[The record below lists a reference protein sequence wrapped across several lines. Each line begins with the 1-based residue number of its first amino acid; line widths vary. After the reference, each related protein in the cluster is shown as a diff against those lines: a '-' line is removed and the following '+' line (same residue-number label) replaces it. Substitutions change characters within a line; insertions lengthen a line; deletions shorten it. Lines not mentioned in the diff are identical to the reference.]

1 MNDASAFVADVITQ
15 RKRTAEVLPAWGLKA
30 IYAQPRS
37 KVPIDK
43 ITDAALLKVKPDD
56 WAAQELPYN
65 LLGIMP
71 RDMVDFDLDIR
82 VKDEPSSRAPQWSG
96 ADILFADTTILQPF
110 RDAFK
115 ETLEHFD
122 FRAMFGR
129 NTLGGQG
136 HLLVKIAASEERT
149 IEETRTRLKQL
160 SFSLNLGHF
169 QVKLEVRLPPRK
181 KDGSTF
187 VFLPGSIYPDDD
199 FCRFHSMPKGPTSI
213 VNNVLQP
220 YPLELIIKAA
230 YRAALTIACRPM
242 LGEGSRH
249 DTALLISGVLRR
261 EVEQTERDGGDF
273 TRHDAEQIFRG
284 IFSGDPELR
293 DRMHVFEQD
302 FSRSDVS
309 AMPGYPALGE
319 RIGEDAA
326 NALRLMLSGRDTS
339 MLDKMRA
346 NIVFVQNAGQCI
358 DLSQRTASGTLALC
372 EHAHMRS
379 NYATQTF
386 KTGKKAVPI
395 FEHLRL
401 SKGRREVDDVVAI
414 PGCLRGELLYQAR
427 RSGQLIFDR
436 QSDDDVLLINVS
448 DGWATPYDPD
458 DKTLPRAEAHRKLEE
473 MCSWLSP
480 RPEDWTKLFQMW
492 AFKVQNPLVK
502 PQFALGCYGGQ
513 GIGKSFVLATMP
525 QRILGMSVKETAAE
539 DLFGKDFALN
549 AVIGASFLI
558 VNEASDLLNYGLV
571 KSLARSEHHEIN
583 VKFQGK
589 GQHRVLTIPIYVTN
603 DPHPRF
609 NAQGETDRTLYVIR
623 SPTQTSLKLSRED
636 YQTFKERRGEEV
648 MRMVEWLD
656 EPRNC
661 EAIMAVLMEYP
672 VTQQELENIRASDS
686 LTGDYIADDL
696 SPEQLALRT
705 MLEQN
710 VANPQAKQ
718 PSDRRVLSAPFDKA
732 AFDIG
737 FNYFYQQYAGRQAKP
752 LSGIRI
758 SKILKECLG
767 EVGELQVGKPHEG
780 KRVYWFPV
788 KLGSL
793 CSAFDITVGGVIP
806 RETPIHQELGDYA
819 PDVAAIR
826 NSVASWS
833 RVDTT
838 SNF

>member
-30 IYAQPRS
+30 VYAQPRS

-56 WAAQELPYN
+56 WAVQELPYN

-82 VKDEPSSRAPQWSG
+82 VKDEPSSRAPGWS
-96 ADILFADTTILQPF
+96 AEELLVVEHEILTPF
-110 RDAFK
+110 RDAFM
-115 ETLEHFD
+115 ETFEHFD
-122 FRAMFGR
+122 FRSLFGR

-160 SFSLNLGHF
+160 SFALNLGHF

-187 VFLPGSIYPDDD
+187 VFLPGSTYPDND

-220 YPLELIIKAA
+220 YPLELIIKAV

-242 LGEGSRH
+242 LGEGNRH

-273 TRHDAEQIFRG
+273 TRTDAEQIFRG
-284 IFSGDPELR
+284 IFRGDPELR

-309 AMPGYPALGE
+309 AMPGYPMLGE
-319 RIGEDAA
+319 HIGEDAA
-326 NALRLMLSGRDTS
+326 NALRLMLTGRDMNMFEQLRS
-339 MLDKMRA
+339 S
-346 NIVFVQNAGQCI
+346 IVFVREKGMQCI
-358 DLSQRTASGTLALC
+358 DVTQRTGTNPLQLYEHSGV
-372 EHAHMRS
+372 RN
-379 NYATQTF
+379 NYAEYRI
-386 KTGKKAVPI
+386 KLGRKEVPAFDI
-395 FEHLRL
+395 LKG
-401 SKGRREVDDVVAI
+401 SKGRRQVDDVVVI
-414 PGCLRGELLYQAR
+414 PGFERGAELWQAQSGELFL
-427 RSGQLIFDR
+427 DR
-436 QSDDDVLLINVS
+436 QDDGDQHLINIGT
-448 DGWATPYDPD
+448 GWATPYVPVTSAQ
-458 DKTLPRAEAHRKLEE
+458 KIEATRHLEE
-473 MCSWLSP
+473 MCAWLSP
-480 RPEDWTKLFQMW
+480 RQEDWQKLLQMW

-502 PQFALGCYGGQ
+502 SQFALGVYGGQ
-513 GIGKSFVLATMP
+513 GIGKNFVLGYMMR
-525 QRILGMSVKETAAE
+525 RILGLSVKETSAE
-539 DLFGKDFALN
+539 DLFGKDFAMN
-549 AVIGASFLI
+549 AAIGASFLI
-558 VNEASDLLNYGLV
+558 VDEVKDLVNFSLAKG
-571 KSLARSEHHEIN
+571 LARSEWHEIN

-589 GQHRVLTIPIYVTN
+589 RQHRIFATPIYLTN
-603 DPHPRF
+603 EPHPQF
-609 NAQGETDRTLYVIR
+609 NEAGAIDRTLYVIR
-623 SPTQTSLKLSRED
+623 APNQTSLGMSKADWQLFMMQRK
-636 YQTFKERRGEEV
+636 QEV
-648 MRMVEWLD
+648 VEKIAWLA
-656 EPRNC
+656 EPHNC
-661 EAIMAVLMEYP
+661 EAVMAVLMEYS
-672 VTQQELENIRASDS
+672 VTQAELENISHSDS
-686 LTGDYIADDL
+686 LTGEYLADDL
-696 SPEQLALRT
+696 SPEQLALRS

-718 PSDRRVLSAPFDKA
+718 PSDRRVLSAPFDKT
-732 AFDIG
+732 AFDTG
-737 FNYFYQQYAGRQAKP
+737 FNYFYQQYAGRQSKP
-752 LSGIRI
+752 LSGVRI
-758 SKILKECLG
+758 SRILKECLG
-767 EVGELQVGKPHEG
+767 MAGDLQSSKTHDS

-793 CSAFDITVGGVIP
+793 CSAFDMTVGGAIP

-819 PDVAAIR
+819 PDAATIR
-826 NSVASWS
+826 NAVASWS
-833 RVDTT
+833 RVDTS